1 MLRRLRTG
9 LLIGGLLLSFGLHA
23 TTVTAAAPS
32 PSSPDRLAPPL
43 TPPAVAFELR
53 YGASPSPLGPRRNR
67 TDPWLGRDKA
77 LHVAGS
83 ALWTLS
89 TQYVLVNKAGWT
101 EGDALPVSI
110 ASAATVGITKEIL
123 DTTRPTGTAS
133 GRDLAANAV
142 GIALAAGLIVL

>member
-1 MLRRLRTG
+1 MG
-9 LLIGGLLLSFGLHA
+9 PSLS
-23 TTVTAAAPS
+23 P
-32 PSSPDRLAPPL
+32 PDRRPPPL
-43 TPPAVAFELR
+43 TASAVAFELR
-53 YGASPSPLGPRRNR
+53 YGAPSSPPSPPANR
-67 TDPWLGRDKA
+67 TDPWVGRDKA

-101 EGDALPVSI
+101 EDDALPAAI
-110 ASAATVGITKEIL
+110 ASAATVGLTKEIV
-123 DTTRPTGTAS
+123 DTTRPSGTAS